1 MAKYCSKQ
9 THLSTSPLLFQST
22 PALLKTSVRGTLD
35 RVGYSSTGS
44 PAAVQ
49 LTPAEVHFAR
59 S

>member
-1 MAKYCSKQ
+1 MSKYRSKL
-9 THLSTSPLLFQST
+9 TYLSTSPLLFQST

-35 RVGYSSTGS
+35 RVWYSSTGS

-49 LTPAEVHFAR
+49 FTPAEVRFAR